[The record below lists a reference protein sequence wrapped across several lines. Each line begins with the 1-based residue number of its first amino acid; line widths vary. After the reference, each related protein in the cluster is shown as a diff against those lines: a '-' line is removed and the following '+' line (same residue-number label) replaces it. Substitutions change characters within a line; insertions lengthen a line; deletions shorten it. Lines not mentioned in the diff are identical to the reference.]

1 MPGLDKMGLDNK
13 LNAVET
19 SGEITSN
26 LQSRWW
32 PIMYQHLGKV
42 SFHGSVLEL
51 IVFFIHICILTCYF
65 SRIDSRGDGS
75 LGAVRFSRTCVGMPR
90 MCMSAVLC
98 HR

>member
-1 MPGLDKMGLDNK
+1 MPGLGKMGLDDK

-26 LQSRWW
+26 LQSSWW

-42 SFHGSVLEL
+42 SFHGSVLEV
-51 IVFFIHICILTCYF
+51 IVFFILICILTCHF
-65 SRIDSRGDGS
+65 SRIDSQGDS
-75 LGAVRFSRTCVGMPR
+75 ALGAVRFYRTCVGMPR
-90 MCMSAVLC
+90 MCMSAVVC

>member
-32 PIMYQHLGKV
+32 PIMYQHLG
-42 SFHGSVLEL
+42 E
-51 IVFFIHICILTCYF
+51 VFMDQFL
-65 SRIDSRGDGS
+65 R
-75 LGAVRFSRTCVGMPR
+75 
-90 MCMSAVLC
+90 
-98 HR
+98 

>member
-19 SGEITSN
+19 SCEITSN

-42 SFHGSVLEL
+42 SFHGSVLEV
-51 IVFFIHICILTCYF
+51 IFFFILICILTCYF

-75 LGAVRFSRTCVGMPR
+75 LGGVRFYRTCVGMPR